1 MSILYSRKGWG
12 LSMHWN
18 ISKKITLLFV
28 AALIAFLVIAC
39 VSAYMGISSIMNH
52 YLGEEIR
59 EKTEVLNANLQDL
72 KIALVDKWFENPER
86 LTAFVDEQKRL
97 LGYDVTIFEGT
108 TRLSTTL
115 TDASGKRLIGTQLN
129 NPAIENVVWDGE
141 TYYGSNTINGIA
153 YNTTYSPIKDADGT
167 IIGILFA
174 GQPKEIVDHLISQV
188 IWQQIVVFVIAGII
202 FTMATLFFIR
212 KILTEKLNNMTKILK
227 DIAEGEGNLTHR
239 IQINNKDEL
248 AAMAGYI
255 NSFIDNIQK
264 IVIQVHKQTSMVEE
278 KFAHMQHAVSEL
290 DSNINLINSTTAEL
304 NRDFEDTV
312 HMVTSIKENTSQVEK
327 VAEHIAARSQ
337 DGGSVTTEIHKR
349 AAGLKSTFDSSYKNS
364 VQISQSAAEKLGT
377 AISDSATVKQIS
389 GLSNEILSIA
399 NQTNTLAINASIEA
413 SRAGAAGAGFAVVA
427 QEVRNLSDSAREAA
441 MKIYDMAGA
450 VTEAVGKL
458 AGSGQEVL
466 DFLGKDVMQD
476 YDQMLVATEQYS
488 GDAGSVNDI
497 VSDFNAASE
506 QLLASV
512 QEVLQLVIN
521 IVKNTDEGAR
531 KTSFISKEM
540 KNIRQET
547 DAVVK
552 DMRDSR
558 QNTTT
563 LISLVKSFKV

>member
-1 MSILYSRKGWG
+1 
-12 LSMHWN
+12 MHWN